1 MDVNRSADCRI
12 QRFRIRTIDDR
23 QIEVLLL
30 LLSLLLMAMPVV
42 MMMPTA
48 PTWIFVLLYL
58 CLSCRVSFA
67 CTIFIIVIRIIYA
80 SQSGSM
86 VPEAPYSVH
95 LLQTCRTRNIWTT
108 SRTSRSS
115 SRTCLQLLVLHL
127 ASLRKKL
134 ELLLKNASLAM
145 MNTALVARQGPCS

>member
-48 PTWIFVLLYL
+48 PTWVFM
-58 CLSCRVSFA
+58 
-67 CTIFIIVIRIIYA
+67 IRIIYA
-80 SQSGSM
+80 SESGSK
-86 VPEAPYSVH
+86 VSGAPYSVH
-95 LLQTCRTRNIWTT
+95 LL
-108 SRTSRSS
+108 
-115 SRTCLQLLVLHL
+115 
-127 ASLRKKL
+127 
-134 ELLLKNASLAM
+134 
-145 MNTALVARQGPCS
+145 